1 MQTLRSHTTRRGG
14 ATESEIV
21 SSELNAMVMPRALLC
36 LALVPFSVH
45 ASEATLEDHDEEFWF
60 TLYLSVGLFAA
71 AVVLLARAPLCF
83 GLRGCVRLC
92 RRRLGRRRPQP
103 ASPRAGPQTPY
114 QKSERRLRVAAHSSQ
129 RRRPGFSLSPA
140 QSPALNPTEPVHEA
154 SGAKARRAAEEDSLA
169 QRWQL
174 AKVRL
179 ESAEGQRNFG
189 DQLGYRKE
197 LEAVRAFRRSTQ
209 YSVFIGHVR
218 SKANFMREA
227 GDLALRLPPAYT
239 AERAVVAHTSGV
251 LYYVLLSSGKMQSV
265 LCTAVGLA
273 LLSTALAPWAS
284 FASAHPDDVP
294 DAVHLLFAL
303 ARSQVGSLIASYSF
317 FPLFLLLGLLSYVTA
332 RWRDWLVNSHTVQAA
347 LHDIGLGVGSC
358 LINPD
363 AEAKAAVYDL
373 YRYLNAIHALLYQS
387 VVPHLPQKPSEMIQ
401 LGLLTKGE
409 AEILG
414 QAANKQRDLLL
425 TWAGQRVEALRQSG
439 HIDGGVLAL
448 SFSLLKLRAMCARH
462 HDLFLRHMPNIWF
475 AASRLLV
482 DLLIALLLI
491 QLPLNAVESHVLDAE
506 GHAVDSHLQ
515 SIHCAITAVGAFFV
529 AFAFG
534 AAWSVVELLSNPF
547 AAEIDTYNVD
557 PLLASS
563 ERCLFVQLRS
573 AIIGRELLRAAR
585 ESPVASAGADDL
597 AETSATCVRCVG
609 SRRRSSAVSR
619 LTETIGAAVAR
630 GASTAEF
637 SRDRGGTVLLSKPNG
652 IGTASKGLA
661 ATAPAGSE
669 VVKVNLG

>member
-1 MQTLRSHTTRRGG
+1 MCGAHGSRRSHTR
-14 ATESEIV
+14 SEIV

-83 GLRGCVRLC
+83 GLCGCVRLC

-154 SGAKARRAAEEDSLA
+154 SGAKARRATEDSLA

-218 SKANFMREA
+218 SKANFIRES
-227 GDLALRLPPAYT
+227 GDPALRLPPAYT
-239 AERAVVAHTSGV
+239 AERAVVAHTAGV

-358 LINPD
+358 LVNPD

-573 AIIGRELLRAAR
+573 AIIGRELLSRAAR

-597 AETSATCVRCVG
+597 AEGSATCVRCVG

-661 ATAPAGSE
+661 ATAPAGSSE
-669 VVKVNLG
+669 VVNVILE

>member
-1 MQTLRSHTTRRGG
+1 MQNAPLTHVTRRGRSHT
-14 ATESEIV
+14 AASEIV
-21 SSELNAMVMPRALLC
+21 SCELNAMVMPRALLC

-71 AVVLLARAPLCF
+71 AVVVLARAPLCF
-83 GLRGCVRLC
+83 GLSSCVRLC

-154 SGAKARRAAEEDSLA
+154 SGAKARRAAEDSLE
-169 QRWQL
+169 RWQL

-218 SKANFMREA
+218 SKANFIREA
-227 GDLALRLPPAYT
+227 ADPALRLPPAYT

-373 YRYLNAIHALLYQS
+373 YRYLNTIHALLYQS

-409 AEILG
+409 ADILG

-425 TWAGQRVEALRQSG
+425 TWAGQKIEALRQSG

-491 QLPLNAVESHVLDAE
+491 QLPLNAVESHLLDAE
-506 GHAVDSHLQ
+506 GHTVDSHLQ

-534 AAWSVVELLSNPF
+534 AAWSVVELLNNPF
-547 AAEIDTYNVD
+547 AAELDSINVD
-557 PLLASS
+557 PLIASTD
-563 ERCLFVQLRS
+563 RTLFAQLRAGIVGHKKLS
-573 AIIGRELLRAAR
+573 VAAR
-585 ESPVASAGADDL
+585 ERLAPSVDELGQVSEGAL
-597 AETSATCVRCVG
+597 GSLTEGSESVTCVDASV
-609 SRRRSSAVSR
+609 SARWRNKYKNFAEPSKAQEVS
-619 LTETIGAAVAR
+619 TTVHQSHAAV
-630 GASTAEF
+630 
-637 SRDRGGTVLLSKPNG
+637 
-652 IGTASKGLA
+652 
-661 ATAPAGSE
+661 
-669 VVKVNLG
+669 

>member
-1 MQTLRSHTTRRGG
+1 
-14 ATESEIV
+14 
-21 SSELNAMVMPRALLC
+21 MVMPRALLC

-154 SGAKARRAAEEDSLA
+154 SGAKARRAAEDSPALA

-227 GDLALRLPPAYT
+227 GDPALRLPPAYT
-239 AERAVVAHTSGV
+239 AERAVVAHTAGV

-358 LINPD
+358 LVNPD

-491 QLPLNAVESHVLDAE
+491 QLPLNAVESHLVDAE

-573 AIIGRELLRAAR
+573 AIIGRELLSRAAR

-609 SRRRSSAVSR
+609 SRRRSSAVSI

-669 VVKVNLG
+669 VVKVNVG

>member
-83 GLRGCVRLC
+83 GLCGCVRLC

-154 SGAKARRAAEEDSLA
+154 SGAKARRAAEDS
-169 QRWQL
+169 RWQL

-218 SKANFMREA
+218 SKANFIRES
-227 GDLALRLPPAYT
+227 GDPALRLPPAYT

-284 FASAHPDDVP
+284 FALAHPDDVP

-597 AETSATCVRCVG
+597 AEASATCVRCVG
-609 SRRRSSAVSR
+609 SRRRSSAVSI

-652 IGTASKGLA
+652 LA
-661 ATAPAGSE
+661 ATAPPGSE
-669 VVKVNLG
+669 VVKVNVG